1 MELEHIIALKES
13 DDFLEDKDVRE
24 EFHRVSINNKIA
36 LPILCSYSFDR
47 KNEIII
53 EYEPTTR
60 KGLSIGV
67 IKFLKGSKRD
77 YTSLPDDE
85 RICFYIDYQEEVIV
99 DPIHTFRYDYLLIE
113 AKYFTTYRRK
123 YKSTSPLWGGYFHV
137 EDKPEIKFEKK
148 KTISKIIIRKDL
160 KISNSV
166 YKDNL
171 LLSINEPNPF
181 NRFLKLYHLLELQF
195 DLHTA
200 EKIKDLVEQGNKERE
215 ISTKL
220 KEYTKEEIKRLQ
232 SIVFERCKQIDD
244 LVLKMN
250 IVKGFENKADT
261 IFYEYGRQS
270 NPLKKQHFV
279 TILNSANLFDKESFD
294 RIGNFRYEE
303 LITSICAYWI
313 YRVRSSIAHNKFG
326 EYIMDKHDEEFIVE
340 FAEPLL
346 KEVVTQCF
354 KT

>member
-1 MELEHIIALKES
+1 MELEHIITLKETDEFL
-13 DDFLEDKDVRE
+13 DDKEVRE
-24 EFHRVSINNKIA
+24 EFHQVSIDNKIA
-36 LPILCSYSFDR
+36 LPILCSHSFDR
-47 KNEIII
+47 SNEIII

-60 KGLSIGV
+60 KGISVGV
-67 IKFLKGSKRD
+67 IKFLKGIKRD

-85 RICFYIDYQEEVIV
+85 RICFYIDYEEELIA
-99 DPIHTFRYDYLLIE
+99 DSMHTFKHDYLLIE
-113 AKYFTTYRRK
+113 ARYFTTYRRK
-123 YKSTSPLWGGYFHV
+123 YKKTSPLWGGFFHI
-137 EDKPEIKFEKK
+137 EDKPQIKFDKK
-148 KTISKIIIRKDL
+148 KTTSKIYVKKGL
-160 KISNSV
+160 KITNSI

-200 EKIKDLVEQGNKERE
+200 EKIKLLVEQGNKERE

-232 SIVFERCKQIDD
+232 SIVFERCKQIND
-244 LVLKMN
+244 LVSKMDIIKN
-250 IVKGFENKADT
+250 FEDKADK

-270 NPLKKQHFV
+270 NPLKKQHFSR
-279 TILNSANLFDKESFD
+279 IMNDADLFKKESFD
-294 RIGNFRYEE
+294 RIGNFRYPE
-303 LITSICAYWI
+303 LVTSICAYWI

-326 EYIMDKHDEEFIVE
+326 EYIMDKNDEEFIVE

-354 KT
+354 KI